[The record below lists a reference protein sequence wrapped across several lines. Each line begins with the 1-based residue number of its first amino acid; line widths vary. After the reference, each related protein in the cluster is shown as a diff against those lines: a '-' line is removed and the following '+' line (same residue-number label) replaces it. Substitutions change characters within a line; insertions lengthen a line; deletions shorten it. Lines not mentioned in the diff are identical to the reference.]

1 MAEASTS
8 AAAPTVKSTHHT
20 VAVGLHEAVL
30 DSPTFRATAAHFAEQ
45 IDAVEKWLNGYVSS
59 TSKLLHDILALE
71 ETINTYLAKTTPSTD
86 GVIDNDYTFLAL
98 KRVGDGS
105 RECWMQLLNSMKRM
119 ESSVVEPVRGFLM
132 GDMRNFK
139 EIRKVLEQAQRAF
152 DSTLARYV
160 SQSKTKE
167 PSALREDAFSVYE
180 TRKAYLQASMDYCQL
195 APQVR
200 FTMDKLLVKV
210 SNEAWKEMKKGR
222 DAATSA
228 TRFEQEMERVRGWAK
243 EMETSEGIFRR
254 ELQIARRD
262 LGENAM
268 TGCKPSRELEDYSTS
283 TVPFLGSRGPVSMQP
298 KDSQAVISE
307 KQGWL
312 FLRTLS
318 GKPARHNWVR
328 RWYYCRDKV
337 FGWLIPGPLG
347 VVQGDEI
354 GVLLCNARPAVSEDR
369 RFCFEVKTKSQS
381 LLLQA
386 ETQNE
391 LTEWLEVF
399 EFMKKKAFESSMDR
413 DLNASG
419 NLDPAFSVTPP
430 GIPEFSA
437 RTLDA
442 HLKLGEEPIPPPE
455 RAGTLPVPSPDLTLS
470 NRPSF
475 DVNGT
480 LTRRS
485 ITALKQDL
493 AREEGESGREHAAR
507 IIQRLDLHR
516 KATFGAGAEAALA
529 SSSGSAGGLASLM
542 SASHAML
549 PSHAGSNSPKQ
560 STTRLPSVDTQGGTL
575 APLTLAKPPAVT
587 NLSRTAVLT
596 AAQRAASSSQKK
608 VLPSVLANYWGTNVY
623 NEIQVSDEPVLP
635 RIDDDDPVG
644 VVVSTAQSDSL
655 DQAVQDKQAKDP
667 LPLHY
672 PPELR
677 FQNAQF
683 RLLFPNVP
691 TGENLVLVFRAAWS
705 SSSAG
710 VSKSPGLAGDGR
722 IYVTPDNMYFYGQ
735 QMGLVSA
742 YRLSL
747 DTISEVT
754 AAPGRECDYI
764 YLHFGQNE
772 SNDTGF
778 TRLTIKIFL
787 DELRV
792 LHARLN
798 LLVDDLQAEEP
809 METEALISALIQ
821 IEKEEFE
828 RPSPGAESWEEVPGD
843 TPIDNGTIGGRPVR
857 ERSFREATPRILSG
871 SRFASAKLQLPLHP
885 VVYEPEDMK
894 ELATER
900 HFEIS
905 AKSCFHVLFGDKS
918 FVFPKL
924 YFEHR
929 AQQIAQG
936 PWVQIDQGRMRREFQ
951 FKVNSADMLG
961 RSQTS
966 EITDYQ
972 VIDLHSDHVTYVVT
986 HTRTAW
992 HLPYS
997 QHFKLVSKIVITHLA
1012 KTRCKLA
1019 IYVRIDWSKSPALS
1033 RNLVERQAMRD
1044 IRNDAEELAE
1054 LATDQV
1060 RKLGART
1067 RTTRAIQVYGQVGQQ
1082 TQVVVFSPAA
1092 RDSSRKQ
1099 AIKPRTLTALVWET
1113 ARSFGESAVSS
1124 LIMWAIAVL
1133 KKVFS
1138 IFTANRLILAVLGLS
1153 ILTNLLITSTETAA
1167 WWKERR
1173 AAGFMRHLGVG
1184 PNILMSKAIYMADLA
1199 EATGA
1204 NGNEELFPHN
1214 STCFSGFQ
1222 DVLSATDMDSPWED
1236 AGVSFT
1242 TPTTRSTA
1250 LRLRRTRQ
1258 RLGSYR
1264 HDLIVAMRVVNSIE
1278 REILQSEW
1286 ENWLMNES
1294 AQCDDLRAILDG
1306 DDENTKKKDNG
1317 RKSKSSQK
1325 VVESMTPEKKEIL
1338 REWKDKYCGSCQRDL
1353 QTVVAKRRRTDLYNA
1368 MTRTSSAETAATS
1381 AASEGRY
1388 NTITALCTL
1397 DIPTV
1402 KIKPQDDLR
1411 IVIGNIPDGSSLTK
1425 IVGVT
1430 VHQFTQ
1436 WDETP
1441 CRLGRLF
1448 FYSFEDEVLII
1459 KYPLSQVHEALHT
1472 TLYSRIQRQMSDAL
1486 FDEHAPYG
1494 SATFYM
1500 KRSGYLTSAGEGD
1513 STFGLNERGTNNRWP
1528 TVVIEA
1534 GWSQTKAAL
1543 IAKAHWWFEA
1553 SNRAVKVVLLVIG
1566 DPLQIQIEK
1575 WKASP
1580 LPPSSA
1586 PPSSA
1591 DPNRPITRN
1600 HTAFL
1605 QREAERPKVHPPVTT
1620 IVRSS
1625 IDTPPNNYR
1634 VVGSPLRLE
1643 FRDVF
1648 LRDPVPPEEDLLL
1661 GDEELRNYLGPVDWS
1676 DVSLDDLKPFLDDV
1690 FSAAQTVAESIP
1702 SPSSSLNEISRATET
1717 PALPRS
1723 PTESSETSA
1732 TLATS
1737 SNARRQSP
1745 AAVEQSLKLR
1755 EEWKEV
1761 KVNSKENPF
1770 DIKVYKLSAKDGK
1783 GTWFARR
1790 SVHDGLSYDQW
1801 KEGLAEELIETLK
1814 IQGQPGGG
1822 SIRGIGADRLVEQ
1835 IDAPGSGQ
1843 AKGPTSPR
1851 DFVTLLLSSGAPKFV
1866 SEGSRVVRQFMIVSK
1881 PCIHPECEPQQG
1893 TIRGQYESIELI
1905 REVLPDKP
1913 ASEPSLSS
1921 ADLSVKSKSSDNLS
1935 ATPLGSSQSTTKT
1948 LDPPTT
1954 IEWLMI
1960 TRSDPG
1966 GSVPRFMIEKG
1977 TPPGIVNDAGKFI
1990 KWVTSRSIPQ
2000 EVQGSTE
2007 DREVRPGED
2016 SVQDKP
2022 HAESRDPPPY
2032 VEEFPSGSN
2041 EVSVPRYNEED
2052 VASSNGG
2059 LWGMVTG
2066 AFWGAS
2072 SVVSAGLRMP
2082 FGTSSL
2088 GQDEDEENH
2097 SGALPLEIE
2106 DEEED
2111 SVSDTSSIRTFT
2123 SALDR
2128 SMTQEEEALADVQQ
2142 SNSDDKSSGK
2152 SSQLKELKKLEER
2165 RRKLD
2170 EKAAKMAERWESK
2183 RQEDKEKDAVALT
2196 KAQEKHAKEVAKH
2209 EAKYNR
2215 ELRRIKEKKEQEER
2229 KAEQRRKKIAEREAK
2244 ANAAMELE
2252 KTKAERD
2259 YALKQVELLKAQV
2272 GELQSQNTMLT
2283 AKLGRL
2289 NGLDTSDS
2297 ASVSSKNTQGG
2308 KSPKL

>member
-105 RECWMQLLNSMKRM
+105 RECWMQLLSSMKRM

-283 TVPFLGSRGPVSMQP
+283 TVPFLGSRGPVSLQP

-560 STTRLPSVDTQGGTL
+560 SAVRLTSVDTQGGTL

-596 AAQRAASSSQKK
+596 AATRAASSSQKK

-623 NEIQVSDEPVLP
+623 NEIQVSEEPVLP
-635 RIDDDDPVG
+635 RMDDDDPVG
-644 VVVSTAQSDSL
+644 VVVSAAQSDSL
-655 DQAVQDKQAKDP
+655 DKAVQDKQAKDP

-705 SSSAG
+705 SSSATE
-710 VSKSPGLAGDGR
+710 SKSPGLAGDGR

-843 TPIDNGTIGGRPVR
+843 TPIDNGTLGGRPVR
-857 ERSFREATPRILSG
+857 ERSFREATPRVLSG
-871 SRFASAKLQLPLHP
+871 SRFASSKLQMPLHP
-885 VVYEPEDMK
+885 VVYEPDDMK
-894 ELATER
+894 ELAAER

-951 FKVNSADMLG
+951 FKVKSADMLG
-961 RSQTS
+961 RSQTA

-997 QHFKLVSKIVITHLA
+997 QHFKLVTKIVITHLA

-1044 IRNDAEELAE
+1044 IRNDADELAE

-1099 AIKPRTLTALVWET
+1099 ATKPRTLTALVWET

-1124 LIMWAIAVL
+1124 LIMWSIAVL

-1214 STCFSGFQ
+1214 STCFTGFQ

-1242 TPTTRSTA
+1242 APTTRSTA

-1306 DDENTKKKDNG
+1306 DDENTKKKNSG
-1317 RKSKSSQK
+1317 RKAKSSQS
-1325 VVESMTPEKKEIL
+1325 VVESMSPEKKKVL

-1353 QTVVAKRRRTDLYNA
+1353 QTVVAKRRGSDLYN
-1368 MTRTSSAETAATS
+1368 
-1381 AASEGRY
+1381 
-1388 NTITALCTL
+1388 
-1397 DIPTV
+1397 DI
-1402 KIKPQDDLR
+1402 
-1411 IVIGNIPDGSSLTK
+1411 
-1425 IVGVT
+1425 
-1430 VHQFTQ
+1430 
-1436 WDETP
+1436 
-1441 CRLGRLF
+1441 
-1448 FYSFEDEVLII
+1448 
-1459 KYPLSQVHEALHT
+1459 
-1472 TLYSRIQRQMSDAL
+1472 
-1486 FDEHAPYG
+1486 
-1494 SATFYM
+1494 
-1500 KRSGYLTSAGEGD
+1500 
-1513 STFGLNERGTNNRWP
+1513 
-1528 TVVIEA
+1528 
-1534 GWSQTKAAL
+1534 
-1543 IAKAHWWFEA
+1543 
-1553 SNRAVKVVLLVIG
+1553 LV
-1566 DPLQIQIEK
+1566 
-1575 WKASP
+1575 
-1580 LPPSSA
+1580 
-1586 PPSSA
+1586 
-1591 DPNRPITRN
+1591 
-1600 HTAFL
+1600 
-1605 QREAERPKVHPPVTT
+1605 
-1620 IVRSS
+1620 
-1625 IDTPPNNYR
+1625 
-1634 VVGSPLRLE
+1634 
-1643 FRDVF
+1643 
-1648 LRDPVPPEEDLLL
+1648 
-1661 GDEELRNYLGPVDWS
+1661 
-1676 DVSLDDLKPFLDDV
+1676 
-1690 FSAAQTVAESIP
+1690 
-1702 SPSSSLNEISRATET
+1702 
-1717 PALPRS
+1717 
-1723 PTESSETSA
+1723 
-1732 TLATS
+1732 
-1737 SNARRQSP
+1737 
-1745 AAVEQSLKLR
+1745 
-1755 EEWKEV
+1755 
-1761 KVNSKENPF
+1761 
-1770 DIKVYKLSAKDGK
+1770 
-1783 GTWFARR
+1783 
-1790 SVHDGLSYDQW
+1790 
-1801 KEGLAEELIETLK
+1801 
-1814 IQGQPGGG
+1814 
-1822 SIRGIGADRLVEQ
+1822 
-1835 IDAPGSGQ
+1835 
-1843 AKGPTSPR
+1843 
-1851 DFVTLLLSSGAPKFV
+1851 
-1866 SEGSRVVRQFMIVSK
+1866 
-1881 PCIHPECEPQQG
+1881 
-1893 TIRGQYESIELI
+1893 
-1905 REVLPDKP
+1905 
-1913 ASEPSLSS
+1913 
-1921 ADLSVKSKSSDNLS
+1921 
-1935 ATPLGSSQSTTKT
+1935 
-1948 LDPPTT
+1948 
-1954 IEWLMI
+1954 
-1960 TRSDPG
+1960 
-1966 GSVPRFMIEKG
+1966 
-1977 TPPGIVNDAGKFI
+1977 
-1990 KWVTSRSIPQ
+1990 
-2000 EVQGSTE
+2000 
-2007 DREVRPGED
+2007 
-2016 SVQDKP
+2016 
-2022 HAESRDPPPY
+2022 
-2032 VEEFPSGSN
+2032 
-2041 EVSVPRYNEED
+2041 
-2052 VASSNGG
+2052 
-2059 LWGMVTG
+2059 
-2066 AFWGAS
+2066 
-2072 SVVSAGLRMP
+2072 
-2082 FGTSSL
+2082 
-2088 GQDEDEENH
+2088 
-2097 SGALPLEIE
+2097 
-2106 DEEED
+2106 
-2111 SVSDTSSIRTFT
+2111 
-2123 SALDR
+2123 
-2128 SMTQEEEALADVQQ
+2128 
-2142 SNSDDKSSGK
+2142 SNS
-2152 SSQLKELKKLEER
+2152 
-2165 RRKLD
+2165 
-2170 EKAAKMAERWESK
+2170 WI
-2183 RQEDKEKDAVALT
+2183 V
-2196 KAQEKHAKEVAKH
+2196 
-2209 EAKYNR
+2209 
-2215 ELRRIKEKKEQEER
+2215 
-2229 KAEQRRKKIAEREAK
+2229 
-2244 ANAAMELE
+2244 
-2252 KTKAERD
+2252 
-2259 YALKQVELLKAQV
+2259 
-2272 GELQSQNTMLT
+2272 QNCT
-2283 AKLGRL
+2283 
-2289 NGLDTSDS
+2289 
-2297 ASVSSKNTQGG
+2297 
-2308 KSPKL
+2308 